1 MAIEAQVLQ
10 RSQGHYVRGPHTLL
24 TATVSSLLVLSS
36 SCPVKTTPAV
46 VLTGNPGC
54 WECECM
60 TTCPLG
66 QLVRDL

>member
-1 MAIEAQVLQ
+1 MAIEAQVLR
-10 RSQGHYVRGPHTLL
+10 RSQGHCVRGPHTLL

-36 SCPVKTTPAV
+36 RCHGV

-66 QLVRDL
+66 QLVQDL